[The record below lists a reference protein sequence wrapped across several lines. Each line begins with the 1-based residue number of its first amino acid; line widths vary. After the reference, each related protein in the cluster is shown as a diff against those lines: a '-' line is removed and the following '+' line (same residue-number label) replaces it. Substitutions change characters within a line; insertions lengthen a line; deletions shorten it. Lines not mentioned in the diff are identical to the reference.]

1 MKHKKKYC
9 ELLEKL
15 SLKIVIADK
24 SIKNMKFII
33 NRIINNV
40 EKINIKSYVATTE
53 EVVLRIVSE
62 NEINVILLI
71 LI

>member
-1 MKHKKKYC
+1 M
-9 ELLEKL
+9 

-40 EKINIKSYVATTE
+40 EEINIKSYVATTE
-53 EVVLRIVSE
+53 EVVLRTVSE